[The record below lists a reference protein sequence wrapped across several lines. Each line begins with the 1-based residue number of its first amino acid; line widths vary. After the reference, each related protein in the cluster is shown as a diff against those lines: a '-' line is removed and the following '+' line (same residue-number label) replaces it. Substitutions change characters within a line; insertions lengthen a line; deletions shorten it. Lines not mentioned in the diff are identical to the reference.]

1 MYSNTEK
8 LSDIECGELLSMLH
22 NVNTY
27 PFDSD
32 EQISGIGSGFRP
44 NINILGEFT
53 TYEEIF
59 KDYRALDVFA
69 TTRLTLKEYQ
79 DLNSE
84 ERALINKGCVENI
97 KIKNERNNTVLE
109 ELNIGDGGEG

>member
-44 NINILGEFT
+44 NINILEEFT
-53 TYEEIF
+53 SYEEIF
-59 KDYRALDVFA
+59 KDYRMLDVFA

-79 DLNSE
+79 DLSNE
-84 ERALINKGCVENI
+84 ERTLINKGCIENI
-97 KIKNERNNTVLE
+97 KVKNERNDSVLE